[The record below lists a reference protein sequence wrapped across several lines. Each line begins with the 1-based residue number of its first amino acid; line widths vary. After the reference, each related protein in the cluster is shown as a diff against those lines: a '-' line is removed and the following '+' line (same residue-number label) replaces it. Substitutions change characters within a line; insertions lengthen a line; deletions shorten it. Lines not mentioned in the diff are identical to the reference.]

1 MQEGVDGEGGQ
12 LPGPSGDKRDEPAAP
27 PADDA
32 EPEHV
37 TLGSMIFGGAHLG
50 KNGSTKPRGLRGVRR
65 STPPEMMSFPVGK
78 DLLTTAEAARYCS
91 FRTLGGLRK
100 AWYDLLVFPA
110 GRRGGRRSLMWNRQE
125 LDRFLRGEP
134 LKKSDAAGLMMPP
147 KLKADEA
154 EP

>member
-1 MQEGVDGEGGQ
+1 MQEGVGGDGDQ
-12 LPGPSGDKRDEPAAP
+12 LPEPGGDKKDEAAAP
-27 PADDA
+27 QPDDT

-37 TLGSMIFGGAHLG
+37 TLGSLIFGGAHVG

-65 STPPEMMSFPVGK
+65 SAPPEMSFPVGK

-147 KLKADEA
+147 KMTADPA